1 MSTMRKF
8 APASIAGA
16 LGLLLS
22 APLAA
27 QQACATLVMNDKTLR
42 NEGVY
47 GVTLLEVDGKAPFRR
62 KYDHTVP
69 GGLAQ
74 AAARREDPQHD
85 LSYSVQRNRDRTIR
99 NREITLEFKADE
111 RVVIAAKLNPEQKDD
126 IKAYWTPVVIKDES
140 KPCKP
145 D

>member
-1 MSTMRKF
+1 MRKL
-8 APASIAGA
+8 AATSLASA

-47 GVTLLEVDGKAPFRR
+47 GVTLLEIDGKAPFRR
-62 KYDHTVP
+62 KYDHTLTVGTHKLLLGEKIP
-69 GGLAQ
+69 M
-74 AAARREDPQHD
+74 HD
-85 LSYSVQRNRDRTIR
+85 LSYSVQRNRDRKIR

-126 IKAYWTPVVIKDES
+126 IEAYWTPVVIKDES
-140 KPCKP
+140 APCKP

>member
-1 MSTMRKF
+1 MRKL

-62 KYDHTVP
+62 KYDHTVSV
-69 GGLAQ
+69 GSHKLLLG
-74 AAARREDPQHD
+74 EKIPQHD

-111 RVVIAAKLNPEQKDD
+111 RVVIAAKLNDEHKDD

-145 D
+145 E